1 MYITI
6 ILSIIIVIVIV
17 IIIILIITERLP
29 QFLIIKVVAIYAGI
43 CMDIWAAHTCESMVF
58 APLIFSFIT
67 GSYNVRV

>member
-17 IIIILIITERLP
+17 IIIILI
-29 QFLIIKVVAIYAGI
+29 AIYVGI